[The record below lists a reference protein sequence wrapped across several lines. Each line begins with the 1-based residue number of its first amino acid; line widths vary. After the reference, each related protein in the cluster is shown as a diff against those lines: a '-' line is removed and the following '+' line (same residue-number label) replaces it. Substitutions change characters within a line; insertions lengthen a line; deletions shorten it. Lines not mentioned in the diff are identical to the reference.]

1 MGDIRT
7 ITERERI
14 ALTFFYGLGGEERHT
29 FVQVSEEL
37 AKAGYT
43 SNRGN
48 PVKRE
53 RVRQVVGRALRK
65 LGLKDCR
72 SSDYWGAAARA
83 EHRLLVEKVGHVV
96 KAGRGYRIEHI
107 EIKDALE
114 KWLETYQVP

>member
-1 MGDIRT
+1 MAHMKA

-72 SSDYWGAAARA
+72 SSGYWGAAAEA
-83 EHRLLVEKVGHVV
+83 EHRLLVKEVGHVV
-96 KAGRGYRIEHI
+96 KVGRGWRIEHI
-107 EIKDALE
+107 EIRDALE
-114 KWLETYQVP
+114 KWLETQQGP